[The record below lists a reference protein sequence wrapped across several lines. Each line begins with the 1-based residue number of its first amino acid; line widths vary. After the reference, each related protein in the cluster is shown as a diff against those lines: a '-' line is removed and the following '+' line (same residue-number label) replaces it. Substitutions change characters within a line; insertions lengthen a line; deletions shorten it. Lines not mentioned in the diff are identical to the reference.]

1 MNIPYNIGDF
11 IRSKRYR
18 ENGWNNIKNYAKK
31 FCEKYP
37 GSICEKYYLL
47 NLNDKQTDKTYYD
60 DDNIN
65 YKLLRDITIKKK
77 IDNNIYIHLRIG
89 DVIDNLNWRPIHEHK
104 DYKDFLIKQ
113 QIHWNGCKYV
123 YPLKYYI
130 DIEQKIANT
139 IGKNN
144 TITIIAYKY
153 DINKESNSYKYT
165 MIIYHFFVYKGY
177 NVEITY
183 NNDID
188 AEFILLCNSKYFIKS
203 LGGFSFLINKIRS
216 IKN

>member
-65 YKLLRDITIKKK
+65 YKLLRDITKKKK

-104 DYKDFLIKQ
+104 DYKEFLIKQ
-113 QIHWNGCKYV
+113 QIHWN
-123 YPLKYYI
+123 L
-130 DIEQKIANT
+130 
-139 IGKNN
+139 
-144 TITIIAYKY
+144 
-153 DINKESNSYKYT
+153 
-165 MIIYHFFVYKGY
+165 
-177 NVEITY
+177 
-183 NNDID
+183 
-188 AEFILLCNSKYFIKS
+188 S
-203 LGGFSFLINKIRS
+203 LIHI
-216 IKN
+216 